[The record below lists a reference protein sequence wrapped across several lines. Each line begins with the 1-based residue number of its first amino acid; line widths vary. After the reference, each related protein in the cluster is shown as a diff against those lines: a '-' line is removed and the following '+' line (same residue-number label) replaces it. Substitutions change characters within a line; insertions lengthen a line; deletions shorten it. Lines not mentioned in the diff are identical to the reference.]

1 MIVEEDEKKE
11 GISSDHYKMPFL
23 IVVVEWSRTD
33 WNESKSPLEW
43 FCSILSIS
51 FRWRFSHSQSHP
63 SVLCI
68 LFNKFFLFLDILESQ
83 IMLVRRIDSI
93 HEGTLKN
100 KDLCGR
106 VHPLSMPLERVSSNN
121 KSHFQKYSKQCP
133 CSRPLFRTELYWPL
147 K

>member
-33 WNESKSPLEW
+33 WNESKPPLEW

-63 SVLCI
+63 SVLCYFVQQI
-68 LFNKFFLFLDILESQ
+68 LPLPGYPGESNNA
-83 IMLVRRIDSI
+83 
-93 HEGTLKN
+93 GTENRFDPWRN